1 MKTRIIALAALL
13 FLAIGM
19 LSAKSLVL
27 TLKNNTRVYY
37 LLGGETNPMMRFIH
51 GDIIV
56 NADNYEFSNIKN
68 FYISAT
74 DDPSGIEQT
83 TKGATARICD
93 NSVIFETDKPLSVRV
108 YSSNG
113 REVKVIPI
121 QMEGQ
126 TIVNLHTLPQGAY
139 IITTGDATL
148 KIVKR

>member
-1 MKTRIIALAALL
+1 MKTRIIALAAFL

-27 TLKNNTRVYY
+27 TLKNDTRVYY
-37 LLGGETNPMMRFIH
+37 LLGGETNPKMRFIN

-56 NADNYEFSNIKN
+56 NADRYEFSNIKN
-68 FYISAT
+68 FYISET

-83 TKGATARICD
+83 TQGAAAKFYN
-93 NSVIFETDKPLSVRV
+93 NSVIFEADKPLSVRV
-108 YSSNG
+108 YSSDG
-113 REVKVIPI
+113 REVRVRPI